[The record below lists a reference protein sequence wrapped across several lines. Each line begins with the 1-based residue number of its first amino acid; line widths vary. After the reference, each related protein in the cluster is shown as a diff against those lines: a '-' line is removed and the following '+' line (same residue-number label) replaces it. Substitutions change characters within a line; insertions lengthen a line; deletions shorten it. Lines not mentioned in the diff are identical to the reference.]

1 MQTKKHPLI
10 SIFIR
15 NSFLIIVLGVTT
27 TLASYLIVT
36 GHNVKFDPAQSHMTM
51 ELKIPVGDVVALAC
65 GGVDEDILPT
75 SRGLPQNYNYYDGC
89 AGYQWLA
96 GPFFN
101 DVIFWSAVY
110 STVWLIYKLLRVGF
124 RRTMRRQ

>member
-1 MQTKKHPLI
+1 MQTKKR
-10 SIFIR
+10 IFIFHFIS
-15 NSFLIIVLGVTT
+15 NSLLILIIGITT

-75 SRGLPQNYNYYDGC
+75 SRGLPQNYNYYDSC

-96 GPFFN
+96 GPFFY
-101 DVIFWSAVY
+101 DVIFWSAMY
-110 STVWLIYKLLRVGF
+110 GTVWLIYKLLRAGS
-124 RRTMRRQ
+124 RRTMRR